1 MTSVYPEKPKQQQNI
16 DRQTASH
23 PVRQHSNLFFLSIAS
38 AEILQ
43 SIYLAY
49 IRNGGVFIPT
59 RGSYTLGDQ
68 VFVLL
73 SLVEEERKIPLCAAV
88 IWITPIQSQEN
99 KYPGIGVRFID
110 SENKVRGLIERCLSE
125 TKNVSEN
132 PSGKSVHFMM

>member
-1 MTSVYPEKPKQQQNI
+1 MTPVYPEKPKKQQNI

-99 KYPGIGVRFID
+99 KYPCIGVRFID

-125 TKNVSEN
+125 KKMFQRIHL
-132 PSGKSVHFMM
+132 GKVFIL